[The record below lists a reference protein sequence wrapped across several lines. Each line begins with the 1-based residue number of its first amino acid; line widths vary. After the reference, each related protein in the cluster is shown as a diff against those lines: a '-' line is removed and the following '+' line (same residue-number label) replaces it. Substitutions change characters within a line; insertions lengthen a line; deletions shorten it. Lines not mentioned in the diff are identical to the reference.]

1 MANKYLKQFPVPEE
15 YPNILRDLTREILR
29 LQPRDIISFAAK
41 YFKCKENNTEFV
53 WDDPDPRAPRP
64 CDYSKH
70 KAQVNETEQA
80 NASASL
86 PDLKVRA
93 QNPAKEVDKTEQA
106 NPSASLPDLKVQTQ
120 DAAKT
125 YVEFLMQQAI
135 DNYIF

>member
-29 LQPRDIISFAAK
+29 LQPRDIISFAAQ
-41 YFKCKENNTEFV
+41 YFKCKENNTEFI

-70 KAQVNETEQA
+70 KVQVNKTEQE
-80 NASASL
+80 NTSGSL
-86 PDLKVRA
+86 PDLKA
-93 QNPAKEVDKTEQA
+93 QTQDAKEVSKTEQT
-106 NPSASLPDLKVQTQ
+106 NTSGSLPDLKAQTQ

-125 YVEFLMQQAI
+125 YVEFLIQQAI